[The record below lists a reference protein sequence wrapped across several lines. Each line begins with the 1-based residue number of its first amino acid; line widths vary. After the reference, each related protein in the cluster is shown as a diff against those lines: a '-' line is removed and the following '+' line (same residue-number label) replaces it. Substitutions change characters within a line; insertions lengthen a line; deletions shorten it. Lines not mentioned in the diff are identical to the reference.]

1 MYLMKID
8 LHTHTHYSDGKLSPA
23 ELVMRAHNQQIDMLA
38 ITDHDTVQGV
48 AEAREYQAL
57 QKRPLHII
65 SGVEISTKWRGF
77 EIHILGLHIDCQDET
92 LGARLA
98 EQASIRLA
106 RAQKMC
112 DKLAKI
118 GINGVF
124 DDAMQRVGNGQ
135 ITRAHLAQV
144 LLERGVVSSW
154 QSAFSQYL
162 GKDKKAYV
170 NAPWPSLTQAIEWIR
185 DAGGVAVL
193 AHPGHYDMKTKWL
206 RRLLSDFKHANGQG
220 MEVTHPNMPPTKKH
234 LLSNLAR
241 EYQLL
246 AAVGSDFHAP
256 SPWSEL
262 GRKLDI
268 DADLPTVWADWPE
281 CRNAS

>member
-8 LHTHTHYSDGKLSPA
+8 LHTHTHYSDGKLSPT
-23 ELVMRAHNQQIDMLA
+23 ELVMRAHNQQLDVLA
-38 ITDHDTVQGV
+38 ITDHDTVQGI
-48 AEAREYQAL
+48 AEARAYQAS
-57 QKRPLHII
+57 QKRALQII
-65 SGVEISTKWRGF
+65 SGVEISTKWHGF

-92 LGARLA
+92 LASRLA
-98 EQASIRLA
+98 EQSATRIT

-112 DKLAKI
+112 DKLSKI
-118 GINGVF
+118 GIAGVF
-124 DDAMQRVGNGQ
+124 DEAMLKVGTGQ
-135 ITRAHLAQV
+135 ITRAHIAQV
-144 LLERGVVSSW
+144 LLDRNVVNSW

-170 NAPWPSLTQAIEWIR
+170 NAPWPSMTQAITWCR

-206 RRLLSDFKHANGQG
+206 RRLLEDFKDANGQG
-220 MEVTHPNMPPTKKH
+220 MEVTHPNMAPTKKQ
-234 LLSNLAR
+234 LLFSLAR